1 MPGCPR
7 LLQLQ
12 ASGKLD
18 SATHRAFQTLDK
30 DKSGFTEWSEVKY
43 PLLAR
48 SGHLRLWNPAPS
60 TATTPTPLDL
70 TPHIGPPGGQR
81 QGPGPQ
87 HGAQALSPL
96 FSWARLPTCKVGG
109 EHLVSHWAPARRLL
123 SSDPSPPLT
132 PGTPPSTDPSSTA
145 VTPLTDGKAEAV
157 VQAANMDRVGRID
170 FEGGAGEWG
179 TSQNLPDPD
188 PQEPTLYH
196 PCSAE

>member
-1 MPGCPR
+1 MKKTALATGTSLLDTDILLRPMDMRHLGTASPE

-30 DKSGFTEWSEVKY
+30 DKRGFTEWSEVKY
-43 PLLAR
+43 PLLAG

-70 TPHIGPPGGQR
+70 TPHIGPPAGQR

-96 FSWARLPTCKVGG
+96 FSWARLPTCKVG
-109 EHLVSHWAPARRLL
+109 
-123 SSDPSPPLT
+123 
-132 PGTPPSTDPSSTA
+132 GTPPSTDPSSTA

-170 FEGGAGEWG
+170 FEEF
-179 TSQNLPDPD
+179 SEL
-188 PQEPTLYH
+188 L
-196 PCSAE
+196 